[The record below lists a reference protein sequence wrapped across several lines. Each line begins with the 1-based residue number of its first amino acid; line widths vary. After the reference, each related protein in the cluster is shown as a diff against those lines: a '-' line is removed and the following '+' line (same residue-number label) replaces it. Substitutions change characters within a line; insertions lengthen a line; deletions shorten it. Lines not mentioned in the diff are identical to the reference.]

1 MEDVQLNLFEEDDGK
16 KSIKEN
22 QDEQTANFLNNTS
35 VPIKCYKSALEKVEY
50 LSLEELFEGF
60 DSIKIF
66 TFSYGMK
73 FLNNITEQFMLK

>member
-35 VPIKCYKSALEKVEY
+35 V
-50 LSLEELFEGF
+50 
-60 DSIKIF
+60 
-66 TFSYGMK
+66 TR
-73 FLNNITEQFMLK
+73 ITGNFFHQENSQFYTL